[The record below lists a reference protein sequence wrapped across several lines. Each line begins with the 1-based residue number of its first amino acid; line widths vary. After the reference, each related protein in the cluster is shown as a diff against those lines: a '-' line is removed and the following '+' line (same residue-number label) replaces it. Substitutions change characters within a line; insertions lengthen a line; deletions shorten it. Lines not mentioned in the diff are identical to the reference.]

1 MKRDTSEVNVRRTN
15 DGRVG
20 FLRSCS
26 SPASINPYLGGGM
39 ILFRSKKF
47 RIFFTAID
55 ESEQAF
61 EVLNI
66 LIRLISF
73 VWIPNTFIIFL
84 DLWIDGFPWIFLWDV
99 FVLFIFWQKWL
110 WHAADSPA
118 NSKVHTISSILFP
131 FCKFDWPEQCK
142 VPFCERSFA
151 RKPRR
156 SLRGLTSARDL
167 ET

>member
-84 DLWIDGFPWIFLWDV
+84 DLWIDGFPWIFRSWDV
-99 FVLFIFWQKWL
+99 FVLFFFL
-110 WHAADSPA
+110 TEM
-118 NSKVHTISSILFP
+118 VVT
-131 FCKFDWPEQCK
+131 
-142 VPFCERSFA
+142 RRRFA
-151 RKPRR
+151 RKLEGTYDLLDSF
-156 SLRGLTSARDL
+156 SLLQIWLARTVQGSFL
-167 ET
+167 WKIVR